1 MPVRKRKTKA
11 IKAKGPIQ
19 TVKQS
24 VKVVIQAPAKPVRR
38 RRATT
43 AGKRDMLRG
52 LMRAP
57 EFTTFRD
64 LTPVPKGS
72 TQQPLDLNQL
82 RLAFQDA
89 IGSVSGG
96 LNIAPKGLLPP
107 PKEEEEKKSNDDAP
121 EEIIVSGVKPYNPRQ
136 DQTLEELRLSSN
148 EYQLRQREIKKAQ
161 QQKEKQEKQ
170 AREEAS
176 KQRDLERR
184 ERRLMEEQDIDARK
198 MTKADAFRTERLGR
212 MVFQGLRENVLLS
225 KSGPKEPL
233 PPFVPTQPP
242 PPPPPRKMVT
252 TQQAIN
258 KMKSI
263 AKKAN

>member
-24 VKVVIQAPAKPVRR
+24 VKVVIQAPPVRR

-43 AGKRDMLRG
+43 GGKRDMLRG

-57 EFTTFRD
+57 EYTTFRD
-64 LTPVPKGS
+64 LTPVPKAS

-107 PKEEEEKKSNDDAP
+107 PKEEEKKSDDVFEDITEKVEKLEKEKANRLA
-121 EEIIVSGVKPYNPRQ
+121 GVIKGKETR
-136 DQTLEELRLSSN
+136 ELT
-148 EYQLRQREIKKAQ
+148 KKALAFAEER
-161 QQKEKQEKQ
+161 QKMRGVEALKMNVMDDVPLSLIFQ
-170 AREEAS
+170 EEA
-176 KQRDLERR
+176 K
-184 ERRLMEEQDIDARK
+184 K
-198 MTKADAFRTERLGR
+198 KKADAFRRDRLGR
-212 MVFQGLRENVLLS
+212 MVFEGLRENVLLS
-225 KSGPKEPL
+225 KSGPKEPP

-252 TQQAIN
+252 TQQALN